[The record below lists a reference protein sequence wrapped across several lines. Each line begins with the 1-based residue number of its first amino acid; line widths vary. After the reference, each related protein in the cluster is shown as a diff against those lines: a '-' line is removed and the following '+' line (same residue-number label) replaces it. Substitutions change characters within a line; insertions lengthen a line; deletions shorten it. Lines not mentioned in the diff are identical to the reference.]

1 MISKI
6 IKRLKGAFHDFKVD
20 AKYFSFKL
28 AVVRFINNVTFK
40 GNFLRKINKWSV
52 NKKHELI
59 LEYLS
64 TKYSYII
71 DKYKNE
77 EETAEASEKQNIWI
91 CWLQGEENA
100 PQLVK
105 NCIDSVRRHANGHEV
120 VIITRDNYD
129 KYVNIPSYILDKYDK
144 GIISHAHFSDIMRM
158 SLICEHGGIW
168 IDATV
173 FCSKDLPNEIFEK
186 TFFSCKSPLME
197 TDYISKMQWTSF
209 IIGGQKNSLFFRF
222 NLEYYLEYWKNEEQL
237 IDYLFVDY
245 IIYLGY
251 QNVRNIKKTMDNNK
265 INNVKRDELYN
276 MFNEEFNIDKCKQL
290 LNSDTY
296 LYKLSWREPFNN
308 KTIDGKDTFYSMFLN
323 NYERVFLN
331 N

>member
-6 IKRLKGAFHDFKVD
+6 IKRLKGAFHDFKID

-40 GNFLRKINKWSV
+40 GSLLKKINKWSV

-77 EETAEASEKQNIWI
+77 EETAEASDKQNIWI

-105 NCIDSVRRHANGHEV
+105 NCIDSVRRHANGHDV

-129 KYVNIPSYILDKYDK
+129 KYVNIPSYILDKYDR
-144 GIISHAHFSDIMRM
+144 GVISHAHFSDIMRI
-158 SLICEHGGIW
+158 SLIYEHGGIW

-173 FCSKDLPNEIFEK
+173 FCSKDLPNDIFEK
-186 TFFSCKSPLME
+186 NIFLLQKSFDGNGL
-197 TDYISKMQWTSF
+197 YIKNAVDFIHNRWSK
-209 IIGGQKNSLFFRF
+209 K
-222 NLEYYLEYWKNEEQL
+222 
-237 IDYLFVDY
+237 
-245 IIYLGY
+245 
-251 QNVRNIKKTMDNNK
+251 
-265 INNVKRDELYN
+265 
-276 MFNEEFNIDKCKQL
+276 
-290 LNSDTY
+290 
-296 LYKLSWREPFNN
+296 
-308 KTIDGKDTFYSMFLN
+308 
-323 NYERVFLN
+323 
-331 N
+331 